1 MCAPSIVA
9 SIGGRTNNL
18 KANEEL
24 VPKLTLK
31 KKEKFLKHF
40 MQTMHIF
47 VSKSFEK

>member
-31 KKEKFLKHF
+31 KKGEIFKTFHANDAHF
-40 MQTMHIF
+40 C
-47 VSKSFEK
+47 K